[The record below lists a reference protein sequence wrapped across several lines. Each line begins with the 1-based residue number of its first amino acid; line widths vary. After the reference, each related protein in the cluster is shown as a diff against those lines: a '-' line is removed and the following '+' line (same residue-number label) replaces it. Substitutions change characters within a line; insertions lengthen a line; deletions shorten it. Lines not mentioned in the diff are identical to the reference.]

1 MGKIHGRRPV
11 VGGRDDIFLN
21 VDKYHINQILLA
33 IPTATPHQKRDILN
47 ICKETG
53 CELKQLPGVYQ
64 LVNGEVSLSKMKKVA
79 VEDLL
84 GRDTIKVNMSEIF
97 QYLKGKRIL
106 VTGGGGSIGSE
117 LCRQIAGHEPEL
129 LVIFDIYENNAYD
142 IEQELK
148 ASYPNLNLKV
158 LIGSVRDSKR
168 INWVFETY
176 KPEIVYHAAAHKHVP
191 LMENSP
197 CEAIKNNVVGTYK
210 TAVCGNDERLP
221 AICADQYRQGR
232 KPDQHHGRKQ
242 TTLRNGSPEHEHGQ
256 PQRTHRLAAT
266 TWRTQKRIP
275 WMHFTTTKVRHM

>member
-1 MGKIHGRRPV
+1 MQILLIMLIV
-11 VGGRDDIFLN
+11 VLLAFSVLLLALAKQSPREKQTE
-21 VDKYHINQILLA
+21 DKYHINQILLA

-129 LVIFDIYENNAYD
+129 
-142 IEQELK
+142 
-148 ASYPNLNLKV
+148 V
-158 LIGSVRDSKR
+158 LQ
-168 INWVFETY
+168 
-176 KPEIVYHAAAHKHVP
+176 A
-191 LMENSP
+191 
-197 CEAIKNNVVGTYK
+197 GTYAKGGEIFVLDMGAPVKIDTLARNLIKLSGYTPDVDIKVTYTGLRPGEKLYEEKLMAEEGMEK
-210 TAVCGNDERLP
+210 TPNDL
-221 AICADQYRQGR
+221 IHIG
-232 KPDQHHGRKQ
+232 KPIEMDVQEFFKQ
-242 TTLRNGSPEHEHGQ
+242 LEV
-256 PQRTHRLAAT
+256 LAAYGYANSEKIRDIVAAIVPT
-266 TWRTQKRIP
+266 YHSADSDLKL
-275 WMHFTTTKVRHM
+275 HKKVYEELMSEAAVAAEKN